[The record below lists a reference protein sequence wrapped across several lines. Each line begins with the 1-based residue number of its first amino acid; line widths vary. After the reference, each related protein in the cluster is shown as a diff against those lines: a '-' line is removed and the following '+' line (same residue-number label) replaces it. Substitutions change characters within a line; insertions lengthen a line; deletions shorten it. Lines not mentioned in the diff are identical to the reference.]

1 MPRPKA
7 ERPIKKIAVTLYED
21 QIEEM
26 REIAKSDERPLSVHF
41 RRAIDDYLSKMRLEK
56 DRYLEGRE

>member
-21 QIEEM
+21 QIEE
-26 REIAKSDERPLSVHF
+26 IKLLSVSGNRPF
-41 RRAIDDYLSKMRLEK
+41 STQLRMVVDEGLRVMRTGM
-56 DRYLEGRE
+56 DRYLEGGK

>member
-21 QIEEM
+21 QIEE
-26 REIAKSDERPLSVHF
+26 IKLLSVSGNRPF
-41 RRAIDDYLSKMRLEK
+41 STQLRMVVDEGLLVMRTGM
-56 DRYLEGRE
+56 DRYLEGGK

>member
-21 QIEEM
+21 QIAEM
-26 REIAKSDERPLSVHF
+26 REVSKTDERPLSVHM
-41 RRAIDDYLSKMRLEK
+41 RRAVDDYLAKMRVEK
-56 DRYLEGRE
+56 DRYLGER